1 VPGFS
6 NGTVT
11 EVVISPLLLALGA
24 GLGRADAEPIFRVVT
39 VPRELNPVPVIVTV
53 SSIEAVLGEMVT
65 TGFGA
70 EKSVEDPVIAP
81 TNISTI

>member
-1 VPGFS
+1 VL
-6 NGTVT
+6 
-11 EVVISPLLLALGA
+11 ISPALLALGA
-24 GLGRADAEPIFRVVT
+24 GLGRADAEPILRVVT

-53 SSIEAVLGEMVT
+53 SSTAAEAGVTVT

-70 EKSVEDPVIAP
+70 EKSVDDPVIAP

>member
-1 VPGFS
+1 
-6 NGTVT
+6 
-11 EVVISPLLLALGA
+11 VISPLLLALGA

-39 VPRELNPVPVIVTV
+39 VPRESNPVPVTVTV
-53 SSIEAVLGEMVT
+53 SSTEADAGSMVT

-70 EKSVEDPVIAP
+70 EKSVDDPVIAP